1 MIYARVIDGVI
12 HDMAPISDLYPTTT
26 FPASGPSQEFL
37 ASENLQ
43 EIQLRKAYNPSTEKL
58 AQVQPYLEG
67 GVVYGVSVL
76 ALTQEE
82 LTAIDNAIKLQNEN
96 TAKQLL
102 AATDWTQLPDVALAN
117 RQEFQAYRDQLR
129 QIARN
134 PQTTVVW
141 PVLPANQWQ

>member
-1 MIYARVIDGVI
+1 MIYARVINGVI
-12 HDMAPISDLYPTTT
+12 YDMAPLSDLYPTTT
-26 FPASGPSQEFL
+26 FPASGPGQEFL

-43 EIQLRKAYNPSTEKL
+43 EIQLRKAYNPNTEKL
-58 AQVQPYLEG
+58 VQVQPYLES
-67 GVVYGVSVL
+67 GVVYAVSVVS
-76 ALTQEE
+76 LTQEE
-82 LTAIDNAIKLQNEN
+82 LTALDDAVKLQNEN